1 MIFMKSLLLSF
12 LKSVFLLI
20 YIYYELFQTE
30 AFNDDNR
37 VGGKEKCFKTFLL
50 ENICLGL
57 SSC

>member
-1 MIFMKSLLLSF
+1 MKSLLLSF

>member
-1 MIFMKSLLLSF
+1 MKNLLLSC

-20 YIYYELFQTE
+20 YIYHELSQTE

-37 VGGKEKCFKTFLL
+37 VGGREKCFKTFLFK
-50 ENICLGL
+50 NICLGL